1 MASELEMKLYP
12 SGFFGSSSVPQ
23 TEEKTDMQKAAE
35 IANGNLITREVSL
48 TSSVGVN
55 EYWENFSAR
64 NDVRK
69 TLEFKEEAILLGLR
83 LIPNVS
89 FGDWV
94 EIQTKS
100 PYFTDNH
107 GLYLVEWFKTA
118 RYQARPALLPQSW
131 IALLRAGMGTA
142 KKTDKKEILARSYHR
157 DYRGFLDGSEK
168 MHDLIYSTISG
179 AGFSSFLTSL
189 NILYGHR

>member
-1 MASELEMKLYP
+1 MVSDLEMKPYP
-12 SGFFGSSSVPQ
+12 SGFFGTSSVPQ

-48 TSSVGVN
+48 TSSIGVN

-69 TLEFKEEAILLGLR
+69 TLEFKEEVVLLGLR

-89 FGDWV
+89 FSDWV

-107 GLYLVEWFKTA
+107 ALYLIELFKVA
-118 RYQARPALLPQSW
+118 RYQTRPALLPQSW
-131 IALLRAGMGTA
+131 IALLRAGMGTP
-142 KKTDKKEILARSYHR
+142 KKVDRKEILVKAYHK
-157 DYRGFLDGSEK
+157 DYRGFADGSEK
-168 MHDLIYSTISG
+168 MHDLIYSIISG
-179 AGFSSFLTSL
+179 AGFSSLLTNL